1 MFENVTDI
9 SDNVRYDNYS
19 YFSIKAK
26 SAPIQA
32 PTNLKATTIDEKSI
46 NISWNAVTNAQS
58 YNLYRD
64 GKFLVNVKGSTQY
77 KDSNLKP
84 NKEYF
89 YAVSSVYNGAESTLS
104 ESVSAKTNKADHN
117 IAIKS
122 ISPEVLELGE
132 NELQITFINDGKYE
146 QDSRSTITLSC
157 SNPKVTIL
165 TNNINLNALYA
176 GEESTKSF
184 KVMVGDVPAATTI
197 EFNANV
203 TQKFTPYYS
212 WDCPFEMMAN
222 VPSGVENNESDEK
235 MTSVYI
241 SGGELHINGIEGNAH
256 IEFFDIS
263 GKTLFNHICNENS
276 ANINVNNFKEGIYIV
291 RVIDNN
297 GVKTK
302 KIYIK

>member
-1 MFENVTDI
+1 DI

-89 YAVSSVYNGAESTLS
+89 YAVSSVYNGAESALS

-132 NELQITFINDGKYE
+132 NELEITFINDGKYE

-157 SNPKVTIL
+157 SNPNVTIL

-176 GEESTKSF
+176 GGEATKYF
-184 KVMVGDVPAATTI
+184 KVMVGDVPTTTTI

-203 TQKFTPYYS
+203 AQKFAPYYS
-212 WDCPFEMMAN
+212 WDCPFEIMAN
-222 VPSGVENNESDEK
+222 VPTGVEDSECDDNI
-235 MTSVYI
+235 TSVYI
-241 SGGELHINGIEGNAH
+241 SGGELYVNGIEGDGR

-263 GKTLFNHICNENS
+263 GKALFSSLCHEGS
-276 ANINVNNFKEGIYIV
+276 AIINISKYKEGIYIV
-291 RVIDNN
+291 RVVDNN
-297 GVKTK
+297 GVKTQ
-302 KIYIK
+302 KIYLK